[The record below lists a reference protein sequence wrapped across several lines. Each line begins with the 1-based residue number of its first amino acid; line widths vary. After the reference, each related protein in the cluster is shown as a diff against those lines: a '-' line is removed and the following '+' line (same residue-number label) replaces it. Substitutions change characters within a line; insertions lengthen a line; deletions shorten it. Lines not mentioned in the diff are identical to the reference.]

1 MLRSSS
7 NVEPSASNLFHCVV
21 TCVSK
26 KGTCGFHTFDEQD
39 RHDHAQGDETFYA
52 MFHPSMPRGPPV
64 RVDQFPMGSEHLNEL
79 MPKVM
84 QASASAR
91 PSLALV
97 SLYLGQAAYNCCCCC
112 GERGAGEFH
121 LAN

>member
-1 MLRSSS
+1 
-7 NVEPSASNLFHCVV
+7 
-21 TCVSK
+21 
-26 KGTCGFHTFDEQD
+26 
-39 RHDHAQGDETFYA
+39 

-64 RVDQFPMGSEHLNEL
+64 RVDQFPMGSEHINEL

-84 QASASAR
+84 QASASSR

-97 SLYLGQAAYNCCCCC
+97 SLYLGQAACCCCR